1 MCDCMKKLSGKFFK
15 AANGHESYDI
25 GAAEPELFFPVAT
38 KIQNRFGFEPPHLP
52 IFGLDVTYLDLI
64 RDNVKIIMGWDI
76 WSGLFI
82 FAEDREG
89 DVCIREIGKYL
100 ESISEELYLMQEE
113 LVKRK
118 QDIKNE
124 VS

>member
-1 MCDCMKKLSGKFFK
+1 MKKLSGKFFK

-25 GAAEPELFFPVAT
+25 DPAEPELFFPVAT
-38 KIQNRFGFEPPHLP
+38 KIQKKFGFEPPQLP
-52 IFGLDVTYLDLI
+52 IFGLDVTYLDLV

-82 FAEDREG
+82 FAEDEEG
-89 DVCIREIGKYL
+89 DAFIREIGNYL
-100 ESISEELYLMQEE
+100 ESISEELYQIQEE
-113 LVKRK
+113 LLKKRE
-118 QDIKNE
+118 DNKNE